1 MASSTPVAGR
11 EALAGN
17 WTAEGP
23 VDLYCKKTGQ
33 SHAVLTAF
41 DYWKCPRCDQFLR
54 QPDFKISQGESDQDS
69 SSGKVKSAQSKSSDF
84 SYFVR
89 YVDEK
94 HHFIYSEPWQGPFD
108 LQEARKRVLSQIKTK
123 PILRVETVLETSIRS
138 NTSRQRTYY
147 EVEKIKAD
155 GILNDPHVDVAVWR
169 TAVTVLSPSLT
180 QAIRKL
186 VSYYPSEDL
195 HGRTLELGRHYELVW
210 LHLDDF
216 EKYIEQPDE
225 DNGTRLVKTQLR
237 QLLALVASINGQG
250 VADEKVRHARG
261 ICTYDMVW
269 LLYKPGITVYL
280 ESRGSLAAFVVVYC
294 VYHDA
299 RLEIT
304 EDGPVERPR
313 GWKVRLWNLDYDG
326 NYVGRTA
333 RDAYLPP
340 FEGERR
346 IIDLN
351 IIPAKY
357 KDEED
362 GGKFREGLIKDGK
375 RWFEL
380 LRGRQVSY
388 SGRLLDDRKRE
399 LQGRVYVD
407 TASYY
412 NIESSSHVNDAS
424 EHRDDAAEKDT
435 RSEKKEKLRE
445 AAFRRPPLLGNIDD
459 MGRGLAKCPCEEC
472 HGFRPHP
479 PHGFPWTDYDLMNP
493 HKLKVSDL
501 KLPDHFPDPE
511 HRYLLCNRRL
521 FGFDL
526 RSRNWLMLDVRFCK
540 DLKRNTTAINTL
552 VLQEETKN
560 MIKAPIQK
568 YSGDAKGP
576 GVPAA
581 SWRADHIENR
591 GEGQIFLLHGSPGV
605 GKTFYTGRPLLSLTC
620 ADIGTEDVSMEKKL
634 MKWFQLAE
642 KWGAVMLI
650 DEADVFLEKRVT
662 SDLKR
667 NSLVSV
673 FLRCVEY
680 YRGVLFLTTSRVGQ
694 FDDAF
699 MSRIHVVIHYKS
711 LTPQDRKKIWR
722 QFFKKLSSERT
733 DFRITR
739 RAQDYVLEDKDIT
752 SMPWNGREIR
762 NAFQTAVA
770 LADFRFMQIEDK
782 DENDVPTLDQ
792 EDFEEVCNVMIKF
805 KDYLK
810 DLHGK
815 DEDERAHKEFSR
827 GPVLGLDD

>member
-41 DYWKCPRCDQFLR
+41 DYWKCPRCDQSLR
-54 QPDFKISQGESDQDS
+54 QPDFKISNSESDQDS
-69 SSGKVKSAQSKSSDF
+69 SSGKVESAPSESENF
-84 SYFVR
+84 SYSVR
-89 YVDEK
+89 YVDAQ
-94 HHFIYSEPWQGPFD
+94 HHLIYSEPWQGPFD
-108 LQEARKRVLSQIKTK
+108 LHEARKCVLSQMKK
-123 PILRVETVLETSIRS
+123 PILRIETVLETSIRG
-138 NTSRQRTYY
+138 NMQRHYY
-147 EVEKIKAD
+147 EVNRIKAD
-155 GILNDPHVDVAVWR
+155 GILTNPLVDVAVSR
-169 TAVTVLSPSLT
+169 IAVTVMSPALN

-195 HGRTLELGRHYELVW
+195 HRKTLELGRHHELVW
-210 LHLDDF
+210 HHLDDF
-216 EKYIEQPDE
+216 ETYIEQPDE
-225 DNGTRLVKTQLR
+225 DNDTRLAKTHLR

-250 VADEKVRHARG
+250 VADEKARHSRG
-261 ICTYDMVW
+261 MCTYDMVW

-280 ESRGSLAAFVVVYC
+280 ESCGSLAAFVVFEC
-294 VYHDA
+294 VYHEA
-299 RLEIT
+299 WT
-304 EDGPVERPR
+304 EATQDGLVSHPR
-313 GWKVRLWNLDYDG
+313 GWKVGLWNLDYDG
-326 NYVGRTA
+326 SYVGRRA
-333 RDAYLPP
+333 RHVYLPP

-351 IIPAKY
+351 IIPTRY

-362 GGKFREGLIKDGK
+362 GGKTREALIKDGK

-399 LQGRVYVD
+399 FQGRVYVD

-412 NIESSSHVNDAS
+412 NIESASHADDAS
-424 EHRDDAAEKDT
+424 EYGDDTAEKEE
-435 RSEKKEKLRE
+435 SRE
-445 AAFRRPPLLGNIDD
+445 AIFRRPPLLGNVND
-459 MGRGLAKCPCEEC
+459 MGRGLAKCPCEQC

-479 PHGFPWTDYDLMNP
+479 PHGFPWTDYDLLNP
-493 HKLKVSDL
+493 HKMEVSDL
-501 KLPDHFPDPE
+501 KLPDHCPDPE

-526 RSRNWLMLDVRFCK
+526 RSRYWLMVDVQFCK
-540 DLKRNTTAINTL
+540 DLKRNTTAIKTL

-560 MIKAPIQK
+560 MIKALIQK

-576 GVPAA
+576 GVPVA
-581 SWRADHIENR
+581 SWRADHIENK

-605 GKTFYTGRPLLSLTC
+605 GKTFYAGRPLLSLTC

-680 YRGVLFLTTSRVGQ
+680 YRGVLFLTTNRVGQ

-722 QFFKKLSSERT
+722 QFFDKLSFERPE
-733 DFRITR
+733 FRITR
-739 RAQDYVLEDKDIT
+739 RAQDYVLEEKDIT

-770 LADFRFMQIEDK
+770 LADFRLMQIEDK
-782 DENDVPTLDQ
+782 GEHDIPTLDQ
-792 EDFEEVCNVMIKF
+792 KDFEEVCNMMIKF

-827 GPVLGLDD
+827 GPVFGLED